1 LTCHVNYKR
10 VHYATH
16 MQSAADDELLYVSKE
31 PDVDYLAET
40 YRRTQSELGEWL
52 DRRQRDYDVRNC
64 LWAGKSDDFKKH
76 SHLSQ
81 TGEVFPW
88 DGASDQEIRMVDNQ
102 INKCVAMTTNAVR
115 SAHIVATPV
124 ESGDVERANVISM
137 FLRWLMNSKME
148 EFYDQLELG
157 LNHFFEK
164 GLMVHYVYWDSKELK
179 QQQTIRLDEIAQA
192 LPQIAQVIQ
201 DGSMDEELSAA
212 LKDQFKVSKS
222 KAKAMLR
229 ELRKD
234 GTTTVPVTRQVV
246 NRPRIKALAPDEDV
260 IWPNYTIDPQE
271 APYCF
276 HVLHMTPE
284 QLESKVNSEG
294 WDAEFVERAKDQAK
308 HTQTDNSLYNV
319 RQEDAIIR
327 DDDETIRIVYC
338 YQRLLDEDGV
348 PGIYCTI
355 FHPDI
360 PELYAKHELMD
371 YAHGKYP
378 FVVTKYENVSKRL
391 YSSRSIPEVGEPLQ
405 QVAKIES
412 DALVDRQSLATLPP
426 LEHPLGRPPTKYG
439 PGVRI
444 PYRTP
449 GEIRWASTPPFDGG
463 NVEVRRY
470 IQELF
475 DRYMGNN
482 APGVDPVEAQNKQQA
497 TINKVFNHLKY
508 VIDQVWTLYQQ
519 YGPDAEFFRVTG
531 MQDVQKFSKGRPGE
545 RFDFYLQFDVATQD
559 PEQMLERVRAI
570 AELAPALDR
579 SGTLDTERLLQLAVG
594 QIMPGASEKIIIP
607 KETASQKAVDEERQ
621 TIAELMAGVP
631 PNVRPQDAHE
641 LKMQVFQQWLSQP
654 DIQQKAQ
661 QDPALQERIQN
672 YMQQRQMQITQKQNA
687 VIGRLGAAPTQ
698 FGQTAQTEAA

>member
-1 LTCHVNYKR
+1 
-10 VHYATH
+10 
-16 MQSAADDELLYVSKE
+16 MQSASDPELLYVSKE
-31 PDVDYLAET
+31 PDINYLAET
-40 YRRTQSELGEWL
+40 YRRTQADLGEWL

-64 LWAGKSDDFKKH
+64 MWSGKSDDFKKH
-76 SHLSQ
+76 SNLSS

-102 INKCVAMTTNAVR
+102 INKCVAMVMNAAR
-115 SAHIVATPV
+115 QAHIVATPV
-124 ESGDVERANVISM
+124 ESGDIERANVISM
-137 FLRWLMNSKME
+137 FLRWLINTKME

-164 GLMVHYVYWDSKELK
+164 GLMCHYVWYDSQELK
-179 QQQTIRLDEIAQA
+179 QQQTIRLDELAQA
-192 LPQIAQVIQ
+192 LPQIAQAIQ
-201 DGSMDEELSAA
+201 DGSMDEELSSAI
-212 LKDQFKVSKS
+212 KDQFKVSKA
-222 KAKAMLR
+222 KAKGMLR
-229 ELRKD
+229 ELRKE
-234 GTTTVPVTRQVV
+234 GSTTIPVTRQVI
-246 NRPRIKALAPDEDV
+246 NRPRLKALAPDEDV
-260 IWPNYTIDPQE
+260 FWPNYTIDPQE
-271 APYCF
+271 APYVF

-284 QLESKVNSEG
+284 QLRAKIASEG
-294 WDAEFVERAKDQAK
+294 WDEEFVEKAMELSQ
-308 HTQTDNSLYNV
+308 HTQRDDTLYNV
-319 RQEDAIIR
+319 RQMDEVIR

-338 YQRLLDEDGV
+338 YQRLLDEDDV

-355 FHPDI
+355 MHPDV
-360 PELYAKHELMD
+360 PDLYAKHELLD

-378 FVVTKYENVSKRL
+378 FVITKYEQTSKRL
-391 YSSRSIPEVGEPLQ
+391 YSSRSIPELGEPLQ
-405 QVAKIES
+405 QVMKIETDS
-412 DALVDRQSLATLPP
+412 MIDRQSLATLPP
-426 LEHPLGRPPTKYG
+426 LEHPLGRPPTKWG
-439 PGVRI
+439 PGVRV

-449 GEIRWASTPPFDGG
+449 GEIRWADTPRFDGG

-470 IQELF
+470 IQEMF
-475 DRYMGNN
+475 DKYFGNF
-482 APGVDPVEAQNKQQA
+482 APGVDQVESQNKQQA
-497 TINKVFNHLKY
+497 IINKVFTHLKY
-508 VIDQVWTLYQQ
+508 VLEQVWTLYQQ

-559 PEQMLERVRAI
+559 PQQMLERVKAI

-579 SGTLDTERLLQLAVG
+579 SGTLDTEKLLQLAVG

-621 TIAELMAGVP
+621 TIAELVAGVP

-672 YMQQRQMQITQKQNA
+672 YMQQRNFAIQQKANA
-687 VIGRLGAAPTQ
+687 EIGRLGAAPTQ

>member
-1 LTCHVNYKR
+1 
-10 VHYATH
+10 
-16 MQSAADDELLYVSKE
+16 MQSASDPELLYVSKE
-31 PDVDYLAET
+31 PDINYLAET
-40 YRRTQSELGEWL
+40 YRRTQADLGEWL

-64 LWAGKSDDFKKH
+64 MWSGKSDDFKKH
-76 SHLSQ
+76 SNLSS
-81 TGEVFPW
+81 TGDVFPW

-102 INKCVAMTTNAVR
+102 INKCVAMVMNAVR
-115 SAHIVATPV
+115 QAHIVATPV
-124 ESGDVERANVISM
+124 ESGDIERANVISM
-137 FLRWLMNSKME
+137 FLRWLINTKME

-164 GLMVHYVYWDSKELK
+164 GLMCHYVWYDSQDLK

-192 LPQIAQVIQ
+192 LPQIAEVIQ

-212 LKDQFKVSKS
+212 LKEQFNVSKS

-229 ELRKD
+229 ELRKE
-234 GTTTVPVTRQVV
+234 GTTTVPVTRQVI
-246 NRPRIKALAPDEDV
+246 NRPRLKALAPDEDV
-260 IWPNYTIDPQE
+260 FWPNYTIDPQE
-271 APYCF
+271 APYVF

-284 QLESKVNSEG
+284 QLRAKIASEG
-294 WDAEFVERAKDQAK
+294 WDEEFVEKAMELSQY
-308 HTQTDNSLYNV
+308 TQRDDTLYNV
-319 RQEDAIIR
+319 RQMDEVIR

-338 YQRLLDEDGV
+338 YQRLLDEDDI

-355 FHPDI
+355 MHPDV
-360 PELYAKHELMD
+360 PDLYAKHELLD

-378 FVVTKYENVSKRL
+378 FVITKYEQTSKRL
-391 YSSRSIPEVGEPLQ
+391 YSSRSIPELGEPLQ
-405 QVAKIES
+405 QVMKIETDS
-412 DALVDRQSLATLPP
+412 MIDRQSLATLPP
-426 LEHPLGRPPTKYG
+426 LEHPLGRPPTKWG
-439 PGVRI
+439 PGVRV

-449 GEIRWASTPPFDGG
+449 GEIRWADTPRFDGG

-470 IQELF
+470 IQEMF
-475 DRYMGNN
+475 DKYFGNY
-482 APGVDPVEAQNKQQA
+482 APGVDQVESQNKQQA
-497 TINKVFNHLKY
+497 VINKVFTHLKY
-508 VIDQVWTLYQQ
+508 VLEQVWTLYQQ

-559 PEQMLERVRAI
+559 PKQMLERVKAI

-579 SGTLDTERLLQLAVG
+579 SGTLDTEKLLQLAVG

-621 TIAELMAGVP
+621 TIAELVAGVP

-641 LKMQVFQQWLSQP
+641 MKMQVFQQWLSQP

-687 VIGRLGAAPTQ
+687 QIGRLGAAPTQ

>member
-1 LTCHVNYKR
+1 
-10 VHYATH
+10 
-16 MQSAADDELLYVSKE
+16 
-31 PDVDYLAET
+31 
-40 YRRTQSELGEWL
+40 
-52 DRRQRDYDVRNC
+52 
-64 LWAGKSDDFKKH
+64 
-76 SHLSQ
+76 
-81 TGEVFPW
+81 
-88 DGASDQEIRMVDNQ
+88 MVDNQ
-102 INKCVAMTTNAVR
+102 INKCVAMVMNAVR
-115 SAHIVATPV
+115 QAHIVATPV
-124 ESGDVERANVISM
+124 ESGDIERANVISM
-137 FLRWLMNSKME
+137 FLRWLINTKME

-164 GLMVHYVYWDSKELK
+164 GLMCHYVWYDSQDLK

-192 LPQIAQVIQ
+192 LPQIAQAIQ

-212 LKDQFKVSKS
+212 LKDQFNVSKS

-229 ELRKD
+229 ELRKE

-246 NRPRIKALAPDEDV
+246 NRPRLKALAPDEDV
-260 IWPNYTIDPQE
+260 FWPNYTIDPQE
-271 APYCF
+271 APYVF

-284 QLESKVNSEG
+284 QLRAKIASES
-294 WDAEFVERAKDQAK
+294 WDEEFVEKAMELSQ
-308 HTQTDNSLYNV
+308 HTQRDDTLYNV
-319 RQEDAIIR
+319 RQMDEVIR

-338 YQRLLDEDGV
+338 YQRLLDEDDI

-355 FHPDI
+355 MHPDV
-360 PELYAKHELMD
+360 PDLYAKHELLD

-378 FVVTKYENVSKRL
+378 FVITKYEQTSKRL
-391 YSSRSIPEVGEPLQ
+391 YSSRSIPELGEPLQ
-405 QVAKIES
+405 QVMKIETDS
-412 DALVDRQSLATLPP
+412 MIDRQSLATLPP
-426 LEHPLGRPPTKYG
+426 LEHPLGRPPTKWG
-439 PGVRI
+439 PGVRV

-449 GEIRWASTPPFDGG
+449 GEIRWADTPRFDGG

-470 IQELF
+470 IQEMF
-475 DRYMGNN
+475 DKYFGNF
-482 APGVDPVEAQNKQQA
+482 APGVDQVESQNKQQA
-497 TINKVFNHLKY
+497 VINKVFTHLKY
-508 VIDQVWTLYQQ
+508 VLEQVWTLYQQ

-559 PEQMLERVRAI
+559 PKQMLERVKAI

-579 SGTLDTERLLQLAVG
+579 SGTLDTEKLLQLAVG

-621 TIAELMAGVP
+621 TIAELVAGVP

-641 LKMQVFQQWLSQP
+641 MKMQVFQQWLSQP

-687 VIGRLGAAPTQ
+687 QIGRLGAAPTQ

>member
-1 LTCHVNYKR
+1 
-10 VHYATH
+10 
-16 MQSAADDELLYVSKE
+16 MQSAADPELLYVSKE
-31 PDVDYLAET
+31 PDINYLAET
-40 YRRTQSELGEWL
+40 YRRTQADLGEWL

-64 LWAGKSDDFKKH
+64 MWSGKSDDFKKH
-76 SHLSQ
+76 SNLSS
-81 TGEVFPW
+81 TGDVFPW

-102 INKCVAMTTNAVR
+102 INKCVAMVMNAVR
-115 SAHIVATPV
+115 QAHIVATPV
-124 ESGDVERANVISM
+124 ESGDIERANVISM
-137 FLRWLMNSKME
+137 FLRWLINTKME

-164 GLMVHYVYWDSKELK
+164 GLMCHYVWYDSQDLK
-179 QQQTIRLDEIAQA
+179 QQQTIRLDEIAQT
-192 LPQIAQVIQ
+192 LPSIAEVIQ
-201 DGSMDEELSAA
+201 NGSMDEELSAT
-212 LKDQFKVSKS
+212 LKDQFNVSKS
-222 KAKAMLR
+222 KGKAMLR

-234 GTTTVPVTRQVV
+234 GTTTIPVTRQVV
-246 NRPRIKALAPDEDV
+246 NRPRLKALAPDEDV
-260 IWPNYTIDPQE
+260 FWPNYTIDPQE
-271 APYCF
+271 APYVF

-284 QLESKVNSEG
+284 QLRAKIASEG
-294 WDAEFVERAKDQAK
+294 WDEEFVEKAMELSQ
-308 HTQTDNSLYNV
+308 HTQRDDTLYNV
-319 RQEDAIIR
+319 RQMDEVIR

-338 YQRLLDEDGV
+338 YQRLLDEDDI

-355 FHPDI
+355 MHPDV
-360 PELYAKHELMD
+360 PDLYAKHELLD

-378 FVVTKYENVSKRL
+378 FVITKYEQTSKRL
-391 YSSRSIPEVGEPLQ
+391 YSSRSIPELGEPLQ
-405 QVAKIES
+405 QVMKIET
-412 DALVDRQSLATLPP
+412 DAMIDRQSLATLPP
-426 LEHPLGRPPTKYG
+426 LEHPLGRPPSKYG

-470 IQELF
+470 IQEMF
-475 DRYMGNN
+475 DKYFGNL
-482 APGVDPVEAQNKQQA
+482 APGVDQVESQNKQQA
-497 TINKVFNHLKY
+497 VINKVFTHLKY
-508 VIDQVWTLYQQ
+508 VFEQVWTLYQQ

-531 MQDVQKFSKGRPGE
+531 MQDVQKFSKGRAGE

-559 PEQMLERVRAI
+559 PQQMLERVKAI

-579 SGTLDTERLLQLAVG
+579 SGTLDSERLLQLAVG
-594 QIMPGASEKIIIP
+594 QIMPGASEKIMIP

-621 TIAELMAGVP
+621 TIAELVAGVP

-641 LKMQVFQQWLSQP
+641 MKMQVFQQWLSQP

-687 VIGRLGAAPTQ
+687 QIGRLGAAPTQ
-698 FGQTAQTEAA
+698 FGQTANQAA